1 MKKIMTTVCVIA
13 FAAVAASAQQKW
25 GTVGDVN
32 RFGAEYQAPK
42 AEKTVTL
49 KEKGFSLALL
59 RANLKAA
66 KAHRDSVAAAKE
78 AAAKTVAQTG
88 NSQKEA
94 PVKVAKTKK
103 VTLAQIIYNS
113 IPKDGHCST
122 QPFK

>member
-66 KAHRDSVAAAKE
+66 KAHRDSLNKAKAE
-78 AAAKTVAQTG
+78 AAAKKESVLAVNTETP
-88 NSQKEA
+88 QKI
-94 PVKVAKTKK
+94 TF
-103 VTLAQIIYNS
+103 AQIIMNS